1 MAGWHALYPYSS
13 VLAASSWGLMLCR
26 VPEEA
31 PQDIVDL
38 MERCMQMD
46 PEVRPDAAECIE
58 VISKHLRLPQNG
70 SGKFRDAPMRASS
83 GESPIAMRRPSG
95 ASITDTR
102 SPGPRSSSTEIKSPG
117 PRASSSEH
125 KPPLWQV
132 T

>member
-1 MAGWHALYPYSS
+1 MRLSCFDVCWRRRHG
-13 VLAASSWGLMLCR
+13 VGVLCR
-26 VPEEA
+26 VPDEA

-58 VISKHLRLPQNG
+58 VVSKHLRLPQNG

-83 GESPIAMRRPSG
+83 GETPAAMRRPSG
-95 ASITDTR
+95 ASSVDTR
-102 SPGPRSSSTEIKSPG
+102 SPGPRSSSVETRSPG
-117 PRASSSEH
+117 PRSSSREN
-125 KPPLWQV
+125 KPPLWQL

>member
-1 MAGWHALYPYSS
+1 
-13 VLAASSWGLMLCR
+13 MLCR
-26 VPEEA
+26 VPDEA

-83 GESPIAMRRPSG
+83 GESPTAYRRSSG
-95 ASITDTR
+95 ASTIDAR
-102 SPGPRSSSTEIKSPG
+102 SPGPRSN
-117 PRASSSEH
+117 SSEMKTPGGRSSAGEN